1 MSQVQFNSQ
10 LTDQVKV
17 SDEAVKQLLALT
29 ESEDGVNGVRIFVSG
44 GGCGGMS
51 YGMTFV
57 DQPTPFDTTLDK
69 EGLKVH
75 VDAVALGFLE
85 GVEID
90 YQTEGDNAS
99 FVFKNVFANTSS
111 GGACGGCGAALP
123 RWPISMGCWSRART
137 IPTAPRWSRTCR
149 PFTRSGRGWRRA

>member
-1 MSQVQFNSQ
+1 MSQVQFNTQ
-10 LTDQVKV
+10 LTDEITV

-57 DQPTPFDTTLDK
+57 EAPTEFDTTFEKD
-69 EGLKVH
+69 GLKVH

-85 GVEID
+85 GVEVD
-90 YQTEGDNAS
+90 YQGEGANAS

-111 GGACGGCGAALP
+111 GGTCGGCGAAGG
-123 RWPISMGCWSRART
+123 GC
-137 IPTAPRWSRTCR
+137 
-149 PFTRSGRGWRRA
+149 G